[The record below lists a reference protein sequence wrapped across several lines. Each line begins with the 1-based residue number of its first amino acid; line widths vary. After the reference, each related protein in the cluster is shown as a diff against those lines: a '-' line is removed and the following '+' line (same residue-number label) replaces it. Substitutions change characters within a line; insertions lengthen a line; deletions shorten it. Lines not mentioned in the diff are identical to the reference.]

1 MEFLKKHRIKSF
13 ISVMFLLLLIGVDTQ
28 KLNASVQ
35 ATFFVSPK
43 GNDANVGSKAHPFAT
58 IGRAQKA
65 VAAINNHMTGD
76 IMIYLRGGNYTATS
90 QIDLGF
96 IDSGTNGYF
105 VKYTNYPSEKPVISC
120 GKKVTKWS
128 LDAGKIYKT
137 YIGTGV
143 DFRQMY
149 VNGRR
154 EVRAR
159 TPNSGYR
166 TISSMAY
173 DGFNIDKGLLTGVS
187 NLQNVEMAINIL
199 WMHKRARIST
209 TKDTLTNTR
218 ATINP
223 IEWEA
228 ITKEPQGST
237 DYNNRQYWLENAKEF
252 LDKTGEWYY
261 NKLTGYLYY
270 WPENGKDINS
280 YEIVIP
286 NVQTLFNLTGTF
298 DLPAHNIEI
307 SGLEIRYTNWSR
319 PNNYGLIDVQAN
331 SLIPANL
338 QTAKDSQY
346 RHNQKKDRVAAAIHV
361 SSASNIKISNN
372 RFIRLGGNAV
382 NFDAGGKNNS
392 VVGNV
397 FFDMSGG
404 AVEIGNDARKPV
416 DSRMRPMNDSVCN
429 NYISYIGQE
438 YYGANAITAYY
449 TDNCIISHNEIIHVS
464 YGGISLG
471 WGWSDVDN
479 GHQNLTPY
487 APKNNKINNNRI
499 DYACEKLFDVGG
511 IYTDNASDSSEI
523 ASNFITNTVNDVGIF
538 NDEYTHDFNIHDN
551 VLEGNHTYNSI
562 DEGWIRVNGIQKNN
576 TYTNNSAKD
585 QTPANRDAIVAN
597 AGLEKLFK
605 NRIYKNLPV
614 LVKTTIPTPSDGGI
628 YSVFDEGYAESGIW
642 FSSTRKGYNGTA
654 SRYCRDL
661 GASIKW
667 NPSLNAGTYKVS
679 IYNIA
684 NDADPN
690 TKVNIAHSDFVDTKT
705 INFNTGN
712 DGWVDLGTYDFSTG
726 TSGFISLTLMT
737 VGYNV
742 RANAIKFEKIDSN
755 SSVF

>member
-1 MEFLKKHRIKSF
+1 MEFLKKHRINSF

-58 IGRAQKA
+58 ITKAQKA
-65 VAAINNHMTGD
+65 VAAINNNMTGD
-76 IMIYLRGGNYTATS
+76 IMVYLRGGNYTATS
-90 QIDLGF
+90 RIDLGF

-105 VKYTNYPSEKPVISC
+105 VKYTNYPNEKPVISC
-120 GKKVTKWS
+120 GIKVTKWS
-128 LDAGKIYKT
+128 LDEGNIYKT
-137 YIGTGV
+137 FIGTGV
-143 DFRQMY
+143 DFRQMH

-199 WMHKRARIST
+199 WMHKRARISA

-280 YEIVIP
+280 SEIVIP
-286 NVQTLFNLTGTF
+286 YVQTLFNLTGTF
-298 DLPAHNIEI
+298 DLPVHNIEI

-338 QTAKDSQY
+338 QVAKDSQY
-346 RHNQKKDRVAAAIHV
+346 RHNQKKDRVAAAINAY
-361 SSASNIKISNN
+361 SASNIKVLNNHFIS
-372 RFIRLGGNAV
+372 LGGNAV

-404 AVEIGNDARKPV
+404 AVEIGNDAREPV

-429 NYISYIGQE
+429 NYISYIGVLTFVLFPFPIIALFSLYQE
-438 YYGANAITAYY
+438 
-449 TDNCIISHNEIIHVS
+449 S
-464 YGGISLG
+464 
-471 WGWSDVDN
+471 
-479 GHQNLTPY
+479 
-487 APKNNKINNNRI
+487 
-499 DYACEKLFDVGG
+499 
-511 IYTDNASDSSEI
+511 
-523 ASNFITNTVNDVGIF
+523 FI
-538 NDEYTHDFNIHDN
+538 
-551 VLEGNHTYNSI
+551 
-562 DEGWIRVNGIQKNN
+562 
-576 TYTNNSAKD
+576 
-585 QTPANRDAIVAN
+585 
-597 AGLEKLFK
+597 
-605 NRIYKNLPV
+605 
-614 LVKTTIPTPSDGGI
+614 
-628 YSVFDEGYAESGIW
+628 
-642 FSSTRKGYNGTA
+642 
-654 SRYCRDL
+654 
-661 GASIKW
+661 
-667 NPSLNAGTYKVS
+667 
-679 IYNIA
+679 
-684 NDADPN
+684 
-690 TKVNIAHSDFVDTKT
+690 
-705 INFNTGN
+705 
-712 DGWVDLGTYDFSTG
+712 
-726 TSGFISLTLMT
+726 
-737 VGYNV
+737 
-742 RANAIKFEKIDSN
+742 
-755 SSVF
+755 